1 MRDPS
6 RPPAHPLVEMVYD
19 VRAALERTEP
29 GAAGPAS
36 PTAEVYRRL
45 RETLRSARRLVDA
58 LELVV
63 ADLEAQSRGDPDE
76 RSTEKEAGD
85 ADFQRISVH

>member
-36 PTAEVYRRL
+36 QTAEVYRRL

-63 ADLEAQSRGDPDE
+63 ADLEAQSRGRPGE
-76 RSTEKEAGD
+76 RPTDKEADD
-85 ADFQRISVH
+85 ADFQRIDVR

>member
-1 MRDPS
+1 
-6 RPPAHPLVEMVYD
+6 MVYD
-19 VRAALERTEP
+19 VRAALERTDP

-36 PTAEVYRRL
+36 STAEVYRRL

-63 ADLEAQSRGDPDE
+63 GDLEAQSRDGPDE

-85 ADFQRISVH
+85 ADFQKISVR

>member
-19 VRAALERTEP
+19 VRAALDRTEP
-29 GAAGPAS
+29 GAAGPTS
-36 PTAEVYRRL
+36 PATQVYRRL
-45 RETLRSARRLVDA
+45 RETLHSARRLVDA

-63 ADLEAQSRGDPDE
+63 ADLEARSEDDPEE

-85 ADFQRISVH
+85 GEFQRIRVR